1 MGTDFVVKDYSSNIN
16 DINPANSQAH
26 IVVSNLAVMIILMIT
41 YIVLNI
47 IVVLIA
53 CKLMELIHCIVSK
66 YQCL

>member
-1 MGTDFVVKDYSSNIN
+1 MGTYFVIKDYSSNIN
-16 DINPANSQAH
+16 DIIPANSQAY
-26 IVVSNLAVMIILMIT
+26 IVIFNLAIMIT

-53 CKLMELIHCIVSK
+53 CKLMEPIHCIVSK